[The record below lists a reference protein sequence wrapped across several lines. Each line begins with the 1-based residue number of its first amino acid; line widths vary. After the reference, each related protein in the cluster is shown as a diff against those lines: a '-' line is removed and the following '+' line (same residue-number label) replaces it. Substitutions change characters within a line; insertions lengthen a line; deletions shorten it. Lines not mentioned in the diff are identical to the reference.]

1 MIPAGSAKVIPFG
14 SAKVILAGSA
24 KVILNDWTND
34 ERSADAGR
42 MAARPTEMHRLA
54 ELVRLHR
61 QGLKT
66 REVARLLGMSPNTE
80 RRYREALAPSGIL
93 KGDPADIPE
102 LEALKSIVREH
113 LPLTTPEHQ
122 LSSVEEWRERTESL
136 RSDGL
141 GPRAIYD
148 RLRVEESGF
157 RGSLSAIKRLCL
169 RLASEDGPQADDV
182 AIPVETVAGEVAQVD
197 FGYAGQMWDPT
208 SGRLRKAWVF
218 VMVLG
223 HSRHRFDRVVF
234 DQKQE
239 TWCDLHIAAFE
250 HFGGVPKVVVP
261 DNLKAAVIRAAFAVD
276 DRNAEL
282 NRSYRELAR
291 HYGFRVDPT
300 PPRSPKKKGKVEN
313 GVRYVKNNALK
324 GREGQSI
331 DEVNEALSTWC
342 TEVAGRRVHGTTH
355 KKPLEV
361 FLLEER
367 SALLPLPGKKYER
380 VIWKQATV
388 HKDAHVQYARRLYS
402 VPWRHIGE
410 RVWLKATK
418 QSLLIYAD
426 DERVATHQRLSTGLR
441 STVEEHLPEGRRELR
456 HRSQSYWQERAGKVG
471 PETAR
476 YIDEVFES
484 DDVLYQL
491 RAVQSIVTH
500 LENYPRD
507 RAEAACRRASHYGI
521 TTYQGIKNIL
531 TKALDREPLPTT
543 AVAVAWADRPRF
555 AREAEDFTQEISHER
570 H

>member
-1 MIPAGSAKVIPFG
+1 MIPAGSAKVIPLG
-14 SAKVILAGSA
+14 SAKVILAGSV

-34 ERSADAGR
+34 ERSADAGQ
-42 MAARPTEMHRLA
+42 MAARATEMHRLA

-80 RRYREALAPSGIL
+80 RRYREALEPTGLL
-93 KGDPADIPE
+93 KGPPEEVVE
-102 LEALKSIVREH
+102 LEELKTIVREQ
-113 LPLTTPEHQ
+113 LPLTTPERQ
-122 LSSVEEWRERTESL
+122 LSSVEQWRERTVSL

-148 RLRVEESGF
+148 RLRVEEPSFG
-157 RGSLSAIKRLCL
+157 GSLSAIKRLCL
-169 RLASEDGPQADDV
+169 RLAAEEGPQADDV
-182 AIPVETVAGEVAQVD
+182 AIPVETEPGDVAQVD
-197 FGYAGQMWDPT
+197 FGYAGMMWDPKT
-208 SGRLRKAWVF
+208 GKQRKAWVF

-239 TWCDLHIAAFE
+239 RWCDLHIAAFK
-250 HFGGVPKVVVP
+250 HFGGVARVIVP
-261 DNLKAAVIRAAFAVD
+261 DNLKAAVVRAAFAID

-291 HYGFRVDPT
+291 YYGFRVDPT

-324 GREGQSI
+324 GRDGEPI
-331 DEVNEALSTWC
+331 DEVNAALSVWC
-342 TEVAGRRVHGTTH
+342 TEVAGARIHGTTH
-355 KKPLEV
+355 KKPLEA
-361 FLLEER
+361 FLLEEK
-367 SALLPLPGKKYER
+367 SALLPLPEKKYVR
-380 VIWKQATV
+380 MIWKQATV
-388 HKDAHVQYARRLYS
+388 HKDAHVQYSRRLYS

-410 RVWLKATK
+410 RVWLKVVGE
-418 QSLLIYAD
+418 SVLIYAD
-426 DERVATHQRLSTGLR
+426 DERVATHRRRGSGLR
-441 STVEEHLPEGRRELR
+441 STVEDHLPEGRRDLR
-456 HRSQSYWQERAGKVG
+456 HRSQSFWQERAEKVG
-471 PETAR
+471 PQTAK
-476 YIDEVFES
+476 YVKEVFDS

-500 LENYPRD
+500 LENYPRE
-507 RAEAACRRASHYGI
+507 RAEAACRRASYYGI

-531 TKALDREPLPTT
+531 TKALDREPLPTAGVT
-543 AVAVAWADRPRF
+543 VAWADRPRF
-555 AREAEDFTQEISHER
+555 ARDAEDFSVEATHER